1 MSLLLRRLAGV
12 LPVVFGV
19 LLLTFLLVHL
29 VPGDPVEVMLGESA
43 AVADR
48 AQLRAELGLDRPL
61 AVQFAAYL
69 GKLAHGDFGHSIHT
83 HQPISALLAERLPA
97 TARLALLALGFA
109 LAIGLP
115 LGIAAA
121 LHHRRWPDSA
131 ATLFALALSAM
142 PHFWLGPLFM
152 LVFAL
157 WLGWLPVSGME
168 ESAAI
173 VLPALTLAS
182 GLAAI
187 LTRMT
192 RASLLEVLH
201 EDFVRTARAKGL
213 PERTVVLRHALKAAL
228 LPVVTV
234 VGLQLGSL
242 LAGAVIT
249 ETVFGWDGVG
259 RLLVESIEKRDYPIT
274 QACVLVIALSYVLIN
289 LATDLVYAR
298 LDPRVRYSA

>member
-1 MSLLLRRLAGV
+1 MLKRVLGV
-12 LPVVFGV
+12 VPVVFGV

-43 AVADR
+43 SSADR
-48 AQLRAELGLDRPL
+48 TQLRADLGLDQPL
-61 AVQFAAYL
+61 TRQFADYIT
-69 GKLAHGDFGHSIHT
+69 KLAHGDFGRSIHT
-83 HQPISALLAERLPA
+83 QTPISALLAERVPA
-97 TARLALLALGFA
+97 TAKLALTALLIA
-109 LAIGLP
+109 LLIGLP
-115 LGIAAA
+115 LGIIAA
-121 LHHRRWPDSA
+121 LEVNKWPDTL
-131 ATLFALALSAM
+131 ATLSSLTLSAM
-142 PHFWLGPLFM
+142 PHFWLGPVLM
-152 LVFAL
+152 LIFAL

-168 ESAAI
+168 SSTSI
-173 VLPALTLAS
+173 VLPALTLGF

-213 PERTVVLRHALKAAL
+213 SERTVILRHALRAAL

-274 QACVLVIALSYVLIN
+274 QACVLVIALTYVLVN
-289 LATDLVYAR
+289 LLTDLLYTR
-298 LDPRVRYSA
+298 LDPRVKYA

>member
-1 MSLLLRRLAGV
+1 MLKRLLGV
-12 LPVVFGV
+12 VPVVFGV
-19 LLLTFLLVHL
+19 FLLTFLLVHL

-43 AVADR
+43 TSADR
-48 AQLRAELGLDRPL
+48 NQLRADLGLDKPL
-61 AVQFAAYL
+61 VSQFKDYL
-69 GKLAHGDFGHSIHT
+69 VKLAHGDFGRSIHSKAE
-83 HQPISALLAERLPA
+83 ISKLLAERLPA
-97 TARLALLALGFA
+97 TFKLASVALFMA
-109 LAIGLP
+109 LCIGLP

-121 LHHRRWPDSA
+121 LKAGGWPDAMASA
-131 ATLFALALSAM
+131 TSLTLSAM

-168 ESAAI
+168 SPSSI
-173 VLPALTLAS
+173 VLPALTLGF

-213 PERTVVLRHALKAAL
+213 PERTVILRHALRAAL

-234 VGLQLGSL
+234 IGLQLGSL

-249 ETVFGWDGVG
+249 ETVFSWDGVG
-259 RLLVESIEKRDYPIT
+259 RLLVESIEKRDYPVT
-274 QACVLVIALSYVLIN
+274 QACVLVIALVYVLVN
-289 LATDLVYAR
+289 LLTDLAYSR
-298 LDPRVRYSA
+298 LDPRVRYS